1 MTKQGLPVHL
11 TTLPETPGIYLHYV
25 CLSKGEMLAQA
36 LDSGACSS
44 SSPPPPSPASP
55 SDVAGGRTSL
65 PHAQGSACLP
75 VYGEQENKGTRFII
89 AQGQG
94 GTSHI
99 KMGQSGRRVKTEAQ
113 IRPMQTKISLS
124 SAAMTDSLLSLKHSH
139 AIMA

>member
-1 MTKQGLPVHL
+1 MTKQGLSVHL

-36 LDSGACSS
+36 LDSGACSGS
-44 SSPPPPSPASP
+44 SPPPSPASP

-65 PHAQGSACLP
+65 PHAQRSVCLP
-75 VYGEQENKGTRFII
+75 VYGEQENKGTRFTI

-94 GTSHI
+94 NTGHI
-99 KMGQSGRRVKTEAQ
+99 QMEQRGREVKTEAQ
-113 IRPMQTKISLS
+113 IQPVQTQVPLAN
-124 SAAMTDSLLSLKHSH
+124 AAMTDSLLSLNHSH